1 MEWSLQ
7 AQADN
12 SRCASSR
19 TPNMH
24 HSPHITNQRYPP
36 GLMIYLSYK
45 FLPWQV
51 HPAIGLHQCLPQS
64 LHPPLGSRGICT
76 HFSCVSLFVW
86 SDRLKAQTP
95 RSDNS
100 LPWQISTGRCR
111 SRFKSQCF
119 FYSTHFGL
127 MFLWSLYKAPLCCVF
142 FPNGVINPN
151 TTFPAV
157 PYSFKLP
164 FNKFQIQR
172 KRCLSGGFPL
182 ISFCG
187 LSSP

>member
-1 MEWSLQ
+1 MLAIS
-7 AQADN
+7 
-12 SRCASSR
+12 
-19 TPNMH
+19 TP
-24 HSPHITNQRYPP
+24 
-36 GLMIYLSYK
+36 
-45 FLPWQV
+45 
-51 HPAIGLHQCLPQS
+51 PQS

-127 MFLWSLYKAPLCCVF
+127 MFLWSLYNAPLYCVF

-157 PYSFKLP
+157 PYSFKLS

-187 LSSP
+187 LSSPWHHKTDQLHRFLSALSCLGLPSLLWN

>member
-1 MEWSLQ
+1 MLAIS
-7 AQADN
+7 
-12 SRCASSR
+12 
-19 TPNMH
+19 TP
-24 HSPHITNQRYPP
+24 
-36 GLMIYLSYK
+36 
-45 FLPWQV
+45 
-51 HPAIGLHQCLPQS
+51 PQS

-127 MFLWSLYKAPLCCVF
+127 MFLWSLYNAPLYCVF

-157 PYSFKLP
+157 PYSFKLS
-164 FNKFQIQR
+164 FNKFKYKER
-172 KRCLSGGFPL
+172 GVSLEVFLWFPSVGSVL
-182 ISFCG
+182 HNIIKQTSFTDSFQPWAVWVC
-187 LSSP
+187 PAY